1 MLDVAGFL
9 QQVLLSLSDD
19 RSLGPAFFQP
29 RGVYELNLESGV
41 SQLLDSGY
49 QREITAKLLLSQFI
63 AAKKPQIRERVMKTG
78 KSWVTYLTD
87 DLQLVHRQFK
97 HDRDAARFIKAQS
110 EPTLPFF
117 LSNNVYEDSAS
128 IGMDLTLLEVEHRM
142 GDLSA
147 PRLTSQLN
155 SLSRTT
161 SNCGIPNLQPD
172 P

>member
-78 KSWVTYLTD
+78 KSWVT
-87 DLQLVHRQFK
+87 
-97 HDRDAARFIKAQS
+97 
-110 EPTLPFF
+110 
-117 LSNNVYEDSAS
+117 
-128 IGMDLTLLEVEHRM
+128 
-142 GDLSA
+142 
-147 PRLTSQLN
+147 
-155 SLSRTT
+155 
-161 SNCGIPNLQPD
+161 
-172 P
+172 